1 MESHWAGFL
10 LVYLDTPLAVIEER
24 RAANSRT
31 RARGSV
37 PDGNIRT
44 DIALLEPPDDGE
56 RAIYVSP
63 GYVLPEIL
71 AAVSARLKGTR

>member
-1 MESHWAGFL
+1 V
-10 LVYLDTPLAVIEER
+10 LVYLDTPPSVIEER

-31 RARGSV
+31 RARTSV

-44 DIALLEPPDDGE
+44 DISLLEPPDDAE

-63 GYVLPEIL
+63 GYVLPEVL
-71 AAVSARLKGTR
+71 AAVSARLKGAGSR